1 MSTEYTYTY
10 GYDVTKE
17 TYPQRIERAKKEKG
31 LKMQKTLIKGYTVT
45 GKLTYYMNL
54 FDADGEMIDGK
65 WQRCKDIVVEY
76 DREHPFQ
83 HYKIKKDT
91 VKRLAKKYNV
101 TYDDVVKNVELL
113 SGISFDHVPEVTF
126 DV

>member
-1 MSTEYTYTY
+1 MSTKYTYTY

-17 TYPQRIERAKKEKG
+17 TYPQRIARAEKEKG

-45 GKLTYYMNL
+45 GKVTYSMNL
-54 FDADGEMIDGK
+54 YDDDGKMIDGN
-65 WQRCKDIVVEY
+65 WDLCKDIVVEY

-83 HYKIKKDT
+83 HYKIKEDT

-101 TYDDVVKNVELL
+101 SYSDVVKNVELL
-113 SGISFDHVPEVTF
+113 SGISFDHVPTVTF